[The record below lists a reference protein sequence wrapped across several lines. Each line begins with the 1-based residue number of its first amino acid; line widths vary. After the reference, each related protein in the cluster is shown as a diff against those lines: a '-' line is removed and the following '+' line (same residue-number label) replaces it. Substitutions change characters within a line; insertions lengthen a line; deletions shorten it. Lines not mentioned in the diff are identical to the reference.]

1 MRHLLPIALA
11 IAAIPAAAAAQ
22 LPPEVNAHIVYT
34 GTGGT
39 PLTKDGID
47 FWPVGQS
54 PPRYRTLG
62 MITDRRGDGRFAGN
76 AIGSG
81 SVAKQIRARG
91 GDGVLVMSQAPDYGG
106 DILTTMMIVKYVD

>member
-1 MRHLLPIALA
+1 MRHPLPIVLSLA
-11 IAAIPAAAAAQ
+11 VIPAAAAAQ
-22 LPPEVNAHIVYT
+22 LPQEVNAHIVYT

-39 PLTKDGID
+39 PVTREGID

-54 PPRYRTLG
+54 PRRYRTLG
-62 MITDRRGDGRFAGN
+62 TIADRRGDGRFAGN

-81 SVAKQIRARG
+81 AVAKKIRQLG

-106 DILTTMMIVKYVD
+106 EILTTMMIVQYVD